1 MKYAKPRYL
10 AKHAAPMPT
19 SVSSSS
25 STESPEAGDSER
37 PALVDQPTNI
47 DTASSRLDLLTAR
60 ISFLLESIGL
70 VLLAL
75 NVSALMF
82 VLITV
87 FMTLG
92 AGSPPALN
100 SLALNLIPSK
110 RESGRLFGALSV
122 LHALGST
129 LLSPLLFG
137 GVFSATV
144 GTYAPTVFAMAA
156 GFMVLAQVAL
166 VFVKFEH
173 RVDDAERGRSTR
185 VRRTKISSTGAE

>member
-1 MKYAKPRYL
+1 MV
-10 AKHAAPMPT
+10 T
-19 SVSSSS
+19 
-25 STESPEAGDSER
+25 
-37 PALVDQPTNI
+37 LVDQPTNI

-60 ISFLLESIGL
+60 ISFLVENFGL

-75 NVSALMF
+75 NVSAPVF

-87 FMTLG
+87 MMTLG

-122 LHALGST
+122 LHALGTT
-129 LLSPLLFG
+129 LLSPILYG
-137 GVFSATV
+137 GVFAATV
-144 GTYAPTVFAMAA
+144 GSYAPTVFAMAA
-156 GFMVLAQVAL
+156 GFMFTAQVAL

-173 RVDDAERGRSTR
+173 RTDDAERGRSTK
-185 VRRTKISSTGAE
+185 VRKTKVGSAGPSED